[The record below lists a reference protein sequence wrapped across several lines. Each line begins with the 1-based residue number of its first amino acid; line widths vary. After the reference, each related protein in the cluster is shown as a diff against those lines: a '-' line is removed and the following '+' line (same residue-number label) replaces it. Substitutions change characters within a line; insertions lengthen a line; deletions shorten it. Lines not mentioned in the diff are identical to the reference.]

1 MKFATHI
8 SPLLSSYQY
17 NRKHKLDAFLLLQPC
32 HFPAMISLLVLLQLT
47 GKMDVDGVEKLKGV
61 EVIAY
66 KSLASTQVDDET
78 TLTPPTPQ
86 DVAIIM

>member
-1 MKFATHI
+1 
-8 SPLLSSYQY
+8 
-17 NRKHKLDAFLLLQPC
+17 
-32 HFPAMISLLVLLQLT
+32 MISLLVLLQLT

>member
-1 MKFATHI
+1 M
-8 SPLLSSYQY
+8 LL
-17 NRKHKLDAFLLLQPC
+17 PC
-32 HFPAMISLLVLLQLT
+32 HSPAMISLLVLLQLT

-66 KSLASTQVDDET
+66 KCLASTQVDDET

>member
-1 MKFATHI
+1 MPHTFHLYLVLINTTENKMWLHI
-8 SPLLSSYQY
+8 LV
-17 NRKHKLDAFLLLQPC
+17 LQPC
-32 HFPAMISLLVLLQLT
+32 HSPAMISLLVLLQLT